1 MVGITAYGAY
11 IPWHRI
17 NRMTIYMSIGF
28 VNPAAMMPGEK
39 AVANYD
45 EDSLTMAVNA
55 GMDCLNDL
63 DRSKIDGIYMA
74 TATGPFEER
83 QNAGIVSTALDLKPE
98 SRTADFTASVKSGT
112 TALLSAYDAV
122 KAGTAKS
129 ILVCASDCRLGPAGS
144 YQEEMYGDGAA
155 ALLIGKNNVIANLT
169 GSYSVS
175 YDFIDHWRVDTERF
189 TRTGEDRFTR
199 DEGFSKFIPEAISGL
214 MKKCKIKPEDVS
226 KVCYPCMYVRP
237 HAKMGSQ
244 LGFQPEQIQDHMFTT
259 VGFTGSAN
267 PLMVLVAALEDAKA
281 GDKIIVASHGNGS
294 DALLF
299 EVTPEIE
306 ELAPRK
312 GVKKHLAHKKDLT
325 SYDRMVTFNE
335 VLTTDVAGRG
345 EEFFR
350 TSTTILWRDRK
361 KLVGL
366 IGTRCKKC
374 KTPQWPPQRICIN
387 PKCGAVDQM
396 EEYRFSDKQARLF
409 TYTGDMLAYSPT
421 PPEMYGMIDFEGGG
435 RAIFNLTDCDQDE
448 LSVNMPLEM
457 TFRKRWESP
466 GFVGYG
472 WKGTPVKQ

>member
-28 VNPAAMMPGEK
+28 VNPAAIMPGEK

-55 GMDCLNDL
+55 GMDCLQGM
-63 DRSKIDGIYMA
+63 DRSKIDGIFMA

-83 QNAGIVSTALDLKPE
+83 QNAGIISTALDLKPE

-112 TALLSAYDAV
+112 TALLSACDAA
-122 KAGTAKS
+122 KAGSAKG

-155 ALLIGKNNVIANLT
+155 ALLIGKNNVIAELV
-169 GSYSVS
+169 GSYSIS
-175 YDFIDHWRVDTERF
+175 YDFIDHWRLDTERF
-189 TRTGEDRFTR
+189 NRTGEDRFTR

-214 MKKCKIKPEDVS
+214 MQKCKIGPEDVS

-244 LGFQPEQIQDHMFTT
+244 MGFKPEQIQDHMFTT

-267 PLMVLVAALEDAKA
+267 PLMILVAALEDAKP

-299 EVTPEIE
+299 EVTSEIE
-306 ELAPRK
+306 KLAPRK
-312 GVKKHLAHKKDLT
+312 GIKKHMVHRKDLT
-325 SYDRMVTFNE
+325 SYDRMVTFNN

-345 EEFFR
+345 EEVFR

-361 KLVGL
+361 KLIGL
-366 IGTRCKKC
+366 IGTKCKKC

-387 PKCGAVDQM
+387 PKCGAIDQM

-421 PPEMYGMIDFEGGG
+421 PPELYGMIDFEGGG

-448 LSVNMPLEM
+448 LSVNMLLEM

-472 WKGTPVKQ
+472 WKGTPVQQ